1 MINDCLVRSLI
12 INAVPNLH
20 PSRLEVEMVDYD
32 AATAYVYRDGPRI
45 LKGRTPAIQRTE
57 QEIASAL
64 AANLTGQMVEHI
76 IATSDISPYEGKPGR
91 HPENCTCSKHL
102 KAVNGQAQ

>member
-1 MINDCLVRSLI
+1 MINDCLVRQLMLK
-12 INAVPNLH
+12 AVPSPL
-20 PSRLEVEMVDYD
+20 PGRLEVEMVDYD

-64 AANLTGQMVEHI
+64 AANLTGQLVEHI
-76 IATSDISPYEGKPGR
+76 IATADISPYEGKPGR

-102 KAVNGQAQ
+102 KAMNGQAQ